1 MTMAVPT
8 TDQLREN
15 LCSRDPRN
23 PYFADLYGDGKD
35 PDNDPGPAAAPGCA
49 CNNCFYG
56 RTPMADNLLQL
67 RELLGVRQA
76 WDDWPVQIDHPGRAL
91 AVPTRC

>member
-1 MTMAVPT
+1 MAVPT

-35 PDNDPGPAAAPGCA
+35 PDNDPGPAAALPPQPALDAEFTSPGEPPCA
-49 CNNCFYG
+49 S
-56 RTPMADNLLQL
+56 
-67 RELLGVRQA
+67 
-76 WDDWPVQIDHPGRAL
+76 
-91 AVPTRC
+91 